1 MDVESA
7 LKYIDKQIFKDGQK
21 YLRESVRF
29 NIVQLQSC
37 NGLTS
42 CPFSKADCEFEF
54 FKDEKGNSFI
64 SFAELFKRGMTFL
77 DEIVNVGIGTLE
89 RPFKNAILCLGEFF
103 KTKGKG
109 ILMLFS
115 FLSRLTVLY
124 YNNGFWAYVQLKC

>member
-7 LKYIDKQIFKDGQK
+7 LKYIDKQIFKDGK
-21 YLRESVRF
+21 EYLSESVHF

-54 FKDEKGNSFI
+54 VKDEKGNSFI
-64 SFAELFKRGMTFL
+64 FFATLFKRGMTFL
-77 DEIVNVGIGTLE
+77 DEIVNVGKGKLE
-89 RPFKNAILCLGEFF
+89 GPAKNALLCLGEFF

-109 ILMLFS
+109 YLNVIF
-115 FLSRLTVLY
+115 FLKPIDCSVL
-124 YNNGFWAYVQLKC
+124 